1 MILVPSSF
9 YNEDCAREYIA
20 QVVDISKD
28 AEVNSVFM
36 PQYDA
41 YFIYSGDRKP
51 ELYRVLDRLGT
62 LPEYNKILCHWDG
75 ETLSLGIG
83 QGKSLLL
90 SNTYRAGDFV
100 SVMYFVLLALK
111 SLQLNPEM
119 STICFMSELSS
130 DDKILLYHYFK
141 SVSVL

>member
-1 MILVPSSF
+1 M
-9 YNEDCAREYIA
+9 
-20 QVVDISKD
+20 
-28 AEVNSVFM
+28 
-36 PQYDA
+36 
-41 YFIYSGDRKP
+41 
-51 ELYRVLDRLGT
+51 
-62 LPEYNKILCHWDG
+62 
-75 ETLSLGIG
+75 
-83 QGKSLLL
+83 L

>member
-1 MILVPSSF
+1 M
-9 YNEDCAREYIA
+9 
-20 QVVDISKD
+20 
-28 AEVNSVFM
+28 NSVFM

-41 YFIYSGDRKP
+41 YFIYSGDRMP

-90 SNTYRAGDFV
+90 SNTYRVGDFV